1 MPETP
6 DDQPGRPPGP
16 KHDAGYKS
24 LFARRRTVEDTLR
37 ALPLATVIGDADQ
50 RDPELEDLV
59 RRLDFSTLERMPAD
73 FVTEHLGRR
82 HADMLWR
89 IRTVD
94 ETWLHLLVLFEFQST
109 VDRRMAFRT
118 MNYAGGIW
126 TGLDSA
132 HLGPGG
138 VFPLVLPVVVYS
150 GRRRWSAP
158 RDIRDLLAS
167 TPPELLGSRPRHR
180 YLLIDLQRLD
190 PALLEEDNVFLMIA
204 KLEGAPSP
212 ERLEELALSLRDWLE
227 RAGAQELAGRFREWI
242 SQVLVMRH
250 DPEGRALELIIRK
263 QEEAQMSMLIERARR
278 WGEELN
284 QEWLERGMVKGIER
298 GIEKGRVEGRAEG
311 RLEGEREMVLRLVAR
326 RFGEEAAED
335 FVPVLADILDSDRLA
350 AIAAEVFACET
361 AAELVE
367 RARGGGTAE

>member
-50 RDPELEDLV
+50 RDPELDDLV

-109 VDRRMAFRT
+109 VDRRMALRT

-132 HLGPGG
+132 HPGPEGSSRSCSPWSSTAAGG
-138 VFPLVLPVVVYS
+138 
-150 GRRRWSAP
+150 
-158 RDIRDLLAS
+158 
-167 TPPELLGSRPRHR
+167 
-180 YLLIDLQRLD
+180 
-190 PALLEEDNVFLMIA
+190 
-204 KLEGAPSP
+204 
-212 ERLEELALSLRDWLE
+212 
-227 RAGAQELAGRFREWI
+227 AGARRGTSAI
-242 SQVLVMRH
+242 SWPPR
-250 DPEGRALELIIRK
+250 PP
-263 QEEAQMSMLIERARR
+263 SS
-278 WGEELN
+278 
-284 QEWLERGMVKGIER
+284 
-298 GIEKGRVEGRAEG
+298 
-311 RLEGEREMVLRLVAR
+311 
-326 RFGEEAAED
+326 
-335 FVPVLADILDSDRLA
+335 LD
-350 AIAAEVFACET
+350 
-361 AAELVE
+361 
-367 RARGGGTAE
+367 RARGIGIFSSTCSGSIRRCWRRTTCSR